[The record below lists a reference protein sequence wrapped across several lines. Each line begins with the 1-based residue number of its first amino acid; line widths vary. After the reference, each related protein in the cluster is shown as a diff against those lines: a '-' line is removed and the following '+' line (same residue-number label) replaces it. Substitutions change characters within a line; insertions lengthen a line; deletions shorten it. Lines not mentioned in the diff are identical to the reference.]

1 MTESQPLRVLM
12 VEDTPDDAELNELE
26 LRRNGFAVRSTHV
39 DTLEGVA
46 YALNEQVWE
55 VVLTDHSMPSLS
67 SLDVLQLLQ
76 ERSCALPCI
85 VVSGAIGEEAAVELM
100 RSGAADYVNKSFLTR
115 LGPAVKRALREEALK
130 QDRQKA
136 EEALRH
142 AYNELERRV
151 EERTAALSATNT
163 KLRESE
169 KRFSTAFHASPSPTL
184 IAKLSS
190 SQIVDVNQSFLRV
203 TRYELKEV
211 VGRTFEE
218 LDLFFDLQERVRKSK
233 RLSDESLIPAVEL
246 GLRTKWGEP
255 RRILVSSALINLE
268 GEPCVLDTFV
278 DITEREQANESLR
291 TYHHLLTQ
299 QNAKLEQ
306 ANNLK
311 SEFIA
316 SVSHE
321 LRTPLTAILGFSDL
335 LEHEQYG
342 SLNREQKQSAA
353 FIHESGGHL
362 LALINDLLDI
372 SKIEAG
378 MMELQQSV
386 VDLPE
391 LLTNAL
397 NTVRGKAREKTLQ
410 LHVEYPSAAI
420 APFPAD
426 ARKVRQILYNLLSNA
441 VKYTPVQGNI
451 SVIVHD
457 GADEVHVEISDTG
470 PGISPNDQQRLFQP
484 FTQLRSSSSEVYEG
498 TGLGLALTKQLVE
511 LHGGNIWLR
520 SEIGQGSTFGFSLPR
535 HLLIEVPPEDRRL

>member
-1 MTESQPLRVLM
+1 M

-26 LRRNGFAVRSTHV
+26 LRRNGFSVRSARV
-39 DTLEGVA
+39 DTLEGVTH
-46 YALNEQVWE
+46 ALNEQVWD
-55 VVLTDHSMPSLS
+55 VVLTDHSMPRLS

-115 LGPAVKRALREEALK
+115 LGPAVTRALREEALK
-130 QDRQKA
+130 RDRCKA

-142 AYNELERRV
+142 AYDELERRV

-203 TRYELKEV
+203 TRYEPKEV
-211 VGRTFEE
+211 VGRTFQE
-218 LDLFFDLQERVRKSK
+218 LGLFFGLQGRALKPQ

-255 RRILVSSALINLE
+255 RHVLVSSALINLE

-278 DITEREQANESLR
+278 DITERKQAEESLR
-291 TYHHLLTQ
+291 AYHNLLTQ

-311 SEFIA
+311 SEFLA

-335 LEHEQYG
+335 LEQEQYG

-353 FIHESGGHL
+353 FIHESGNHL
-362 LALINDLLDI
+362 FALINDLLDVQ
-372 SKIEAG
+372 KIEAG
-378 MMELQQSV
+378 MMELQQSS
-386 VDLPE
+386 VDLPDAI
-391 LLTNAL
+391 TNAL
-397 NTVRGKAREKTLQ
+397 NTVRGKAKEKALQ
-410 LHVEYPSAAI
+410 LHVEYPRAI

-426 ARKVRQILYNLLSNA
+426 ARKVKQILYNLLANA
-441 VKYTPVQGNI
+441 VKYTPVQGSV
-451 SVIVHD
+451 SVIVRD
-457 GADEVHVEISDTG
+457 GAGEVHVEISDTG
-470 PGISPNDQQRLFQP
+470 PGISPNDQQQLFQP
-484 FTQLRSSSSEVYEG
+484 FTQLKSSSSEVYEG

-511 LHGGNIWLR
+511 LHGGNVWLR

-535 HLLIEVPPEDRRL
+535 HPVLD